1 MIQNK
6 LTDTQGLVTLGIS
19 FFMPVSDPRIQPFLD
34 YLKFQKRY
42 SQHTLTAYEN
52 DLVTFF
58 TFLSEYGE
66 IAPAD
71 IKPALIRTWLAEL
84 RSEEDMEP
92 RSIARKI
99 SSLKSYFK
107 FQLRQ
112 GAVKVSPMTTIS
124 APKLNK
130 RLPQYVEK
138 SGMDTLFNHVEF
150 PDNWEGRTQRLLLQV
165 FYQTGIRQA
174 ELVGLKESHI
184 DRHKQSI
191 KVLGKGNK
199 ERVIPVAPELMK
211 ELQEYMAEKR
221 RQVAGP
227 EGDFFFVRE
236 SGKKLYPKY
245 VYNAVKNYLSQPG
258 VTTIDKKSP
267 HVLRHSF
274 ATHLMNNG
282 ADLNAVKEL
291 LGHSSLAATQVY
303 THNTIEKLKDV
314 YKKAHPKA

>member
-1 MIQNK
+1 
-6 LTDTQGLVTLGIS
+6 
-19 FFMPVSDPRIQPFLD
+19 MPVSDPRIQPFLD

-52 DLVTFF
+52 DLSAFF
-58 TFLSEYGE
+58 LFLAQYGE
-66 IAPAD
+66 MAVAD
-71 IKPALIRTWLAEL
+71 IKPALIRSWLADLKENDI
-84 RSEEDMEP
+84 EA

-99 SSLKSYFK
+99 SSLKSFFK
-107 FQLRQ
+107 YQLRQ
-112 GAVKVSPMTTIS
+112 EVIKVSPMTTIS
-124 APKLNK
+124 SPKQSR
-130 RLPQYVEK
+130 RLPQFVEK
-138 SGMDTLFNHVEF
+138 ADMETLFSHVEF
-150 PDNWEGRTQRLLLQV
+150 PPGWEGQTQRLLLQV

-174 ELVGLKESHI
+174 ELVGLKDSHI
-184 DRHKQSI
+184 DRHKQCI

-199 ERVIPVAPELMK
+199 ERIIPVSPELMTG
-211 ELQEYMAEKR
+211 LQQYMAEKK
-221 RQVAGP
+221 RQIENPA
-227 EGDFFFVRE
+227 DSFFVRE

-245 VYNAVKNYLSQPG
+245 VYNTVKRYLSD

-303 THNTIEKLKDV
+303 THNSIDKLKDV
-314 YKKAHPKA
+314 YRKAHPKA